1 MPTEAPIYSP
11 PTTREEWLR
20 AAVDHLRPTFAAQGN
35 PLPPALQV
43 SVGFPSV
50 GALARRT
57 RRVGECWS
65 PQASLDGLHQLF
77 ISPLLAE
84 PVLVLAVLA
93 HELVHAAV
101 GTPARHGP
109 RFRRA
114 ALALGLRGRMTATVA
129 GPDLQARL
137 EELARLLGEFPHAGL
152 LARDPDRTKQGTRL
166 LKIVCP
172 SCGYTART
180 TAKWIET
187 GLPTCPC
194 STTMRLNGSE
204 SRRTLRPAL

>member
-11 PTTREEWLR
+11 PSTREEWLR
-20 AAVDHLRPTFAAQGN
+20 AAVDHLRPTFPAQGN
-35 PLPPALQV
+35 PLPPALHV

-65 PQASLDGLHQLF
+65 PQASRDGLHQLF
-77 ISPLLAE
+77 ISPLLGE
-84 PVLVLAVLA
+84 P
-93 HELVHAAV
+93 ELVHAAV

-137 EELARLLGEFPHAGL
+137 EELSRLLGEFPHAGL
-152 LARDPDRTKQGTRL
+152 LARDPDRKKQRTRL

-204 SRRTLRPAL
+204 

>member
-1 MPTEAPIYSP
+1 MATEAPIDSP
-11 PTTREEWLR
+11 STTREEWLR

-152 LARDPDRTKQGTRL
+152 LARDPDRKKQGTRL

-180 TAKWIET
+180 TAKWIEI

-194 STTMRLNGSE
+194 NTTMRLNGSE

>member
-1 MPTEAPIYSP
+1 MPAEAPIDSP

-20 AAVDHLRPTFAAQGN
+20 AAVDRLRPTFAAQGN

-77 ISPLLAE
+77 ISPLLGE

-137 EELARLLGEFPHAGL
+137 EELSRLLGDFPHAGL
-152 LARDPDRTKQGTRL
+152 LARDPDRRKQGTRL

-180 TAKWIET
+180 TAKWIGT

-194 STTMRLNGSE
+194 GTTMRLNGSE
-204 SRRTLRPAL
+204 

>member
-1 MPTEAPIYSP
+1 MLDEVSSHGPAA
-11 PTTREEWLR
+11 TREEWLR
-20 AAVDHLRPTFAAQGN
+20 AAVDHLRPIFAAQGS

-57 RRVGECWS
+57 RRIGECWS

-77 ISPLLAE
+77 ISPLIAE
-84 PVLVLAVLA
+84 PVLVLATLA

-109 RFRRA
+109 SFRRA
-114 ALALGLRGRMTATVA
+114 ALALGLRGRMTATIA
-129 GPDLQARL
+129 GPDLHARL
-137 EELARLLGEFPHAGL
+137 EELARLLGDFPHAGL
-152 LARDPDRTKQGTRL
+152 LARDPHRKTQGTRL

-172 SCGYTART
+172 GCGYTART
-180 TAKWIET
+180 TAKWLGV

-194 STTMRLNGSE
+194 GGTMRLND
-204 SRRTLRPAL
+204 RR